1 MQEDAPETIEN
12 TSDYNSDSVA
22 KGGKSAPDQIR
33 RAIS

>member
-12 TSDYNSDSVA
+12 TSDYDTESVTQ
-22 KGGKSAPDQIR
+22 GGKSAPDQIR

>member
-1 MQEDAPETIEN
+1 MQEDILETIEN
-12 TSDYNSDSVA
+12 TSDYDSDSVA